1 MEKFYIV
8 AKLENGWH
16 SVVATCFKS
25 AEDASQALVLLKKC
39 GLRLETKI
47 SKKLPMHVGGGF
59 YVLNSDD
66 IVA

>member
-1 MEKFYIV
+1 MERFYIV
-8 AKLENGWH
+8 AKSDKGWE

-25 AEDASQALVLLKKC
+25 AEDASRALVLLKKC

-47 SKKLPMHVGGGF
+47 SKKLPMYVGGGF
-59 YVLNSDD
+59 YVLNSSD